1 MIVRPPSLISS
12 LIAAAICIVLVLT
25 ALLIS
30 WPARAATSSLRIP
43 GGGQVIVNAKN
54 AFRDYDKGTLELSG
68 DVQILYGA
76 QYISCDH
83 AIVSEKTHEVVAEGN
98 LVISSPQAYL
108 EGDRAILNYVLN
120 TGTIMNGVVK
130 SGQILLEGKILRK
143 TGVDTYVALDA
154 SFTACTTCPTA
165 WTFGGSEI
173 DAQMGGYASIKSS
186 VLRVGGFPV
195 FWTPYLIVPLKSE
208 RQTGLLIPSLE
219 FGVGGV
225 ALDLKYFWAIS
236 RSQDLTFTA
245 KDYTARGPKGLF
257 DYRYVFSKTSQ
268 GELNTGY
275 VNDVYFARDQ
285 ANQGIQVGP
294 NINRWYINYNHHY
307 EMPYGFSQNTSLNY
321 VSDLRYPRDFPEDI
335 LGQADPALENRASLT
350 RNTEKTHASM
360 DIDYYLD
367 QLKTNP
373 VASNS
378 DAVHRWP
385 ELRYEITETPILGTG
400 ILFNLHTDYVNFA
413 REDYAYDKVVIGPVT
428 VNPDGTTSPNNSI
441 DPTRLINPP
450 AFNPAIDQIRTGQRL
465 DLAPSLSY
473 PFHIGPLDILTSGEF
488 RHTQYSFDVSTPPNV
503 PFESSP
509 WRDYALGSVS
519 ARMRFFKIYQGSAP
533 EAQLAPEKIKA
544 PPSGWT
550 DRESEGT
557 TVAALAPP
565 PHPDVYRH
573 EIEPEISYT
582 RLPYFNQTSNTTFFG
597 TAEQL
602 PAFLDN
608 QPVSTLDFESARG
621 IQFDYYDRLSDRNA
635 ITFALNNHLIQKKWM
650 GSQAPPV
657 YKRIV
662 NLQLAQS
669 FDFDEAKKTNTAKFP
684 WSDISVL
691 LDVRLDHFE
700 TNTIVHYFPYH
711 RVANTQSRV
720 RLMDPKLKRFV
731 EASFDQTFQS
741 ITQDISVAGSQR
753 TQTIALGAGFDSKLL
768 TFTGAIGYNPAGFFQ
783 TLSSPMAN
791 WQLLSWST
799 LLNFKPPG
807 NCWGIRLTLDQ
818 SFGGLASYHIDF
830 DYKFGGETP
839 PPTQPPNI

>member
-1 MIVRPPSLISS
+1 MIVRPPNSISS
-12 LIAAAICIVLVLT
+12 LIAAAICVVFVLT
-25 ALLIS
+25 AF
-30 WPARAATSSLRIP
+30 PARAATSSLRIP

-76 QYISCDH
+76 QFISCDH

-108 EGDRAILNYVLN
+108 EGDRAILNYILN

-130 SGQILLEGKILRK
+130 SGQILLEGKVIRK
-143 TGVDTYVALDA
+143 TGVNSYEALDA
-154 SFTACTTCPTA
+154 NFTACTTCPTA
-165 WTFGGSEI
+165 WTFAGSEI
-173 DAQMGGYASIKSS
+173 DAEMGGYASIKSS

-195 FWTPYLIVPLKSE
+195 LWTPYLIVPLKSE
-208 RQTGLLIPSLE
+208 RQTGLLIPSLD
-219 FGVGGV
+219 FGVGGAAV
-225 ALDLKYFWAIS
+225 DIKYFWAIS
-236 RSQDLTFTA
+236 RSQDITFTA
-245 KDYTARGPKGLF
+245 KDYTLRGPKALF
-257 DYRYVFSKTSQ
+257 DYRYVFSKTSS

-275 VNDVYFARDQ
+275 INDVFFARDQ
-285 ANQGIQVGP
+285 AANNQVNVGP
-294 NINRWYINYNHHY
+294 NINRWFVNYNHRY

-350 RNTEKTHASM
+350 RNTEKTHTSM

-385 ELRYEITETPILGTG
+385 ELRYDIAETPVLGTG
-400 ILFNLHTDYVNFA
+400 ILFNLHSDYVNFA
-413 REDYAYDKVVIGPVT
+413 REDYAYDKVIVGTLPNPSGP
-428 VNPDGTTSPNNSI
+428 GTIPNNTI
-441 DPTRLINPP
+441 DPTRLINP
-450 AFNPAIDQIRTGQRL
+450 AFNPGVDQIRTGQRL

-473 PFHIGPLDILTSGEF
+473 PFHVGPLDILTSGEF
-488 RHTQYSFDVSTPPNV
+488 RHTQYSFNVSTPPNV

-509 WRDYALGSVS
+509 WRDYARGTVS

-533 EAQLAPEKIKA
+533 EAQSIPEKILA

-557 TVAALAPP
+557 TVAAFVAP
-565 PHPDVYRH
+565 PHPDSYRH
-573 EIEPEISYT
+573 EIEPEISFT
-582 RLPYFNQTSNTTFFG
+582 RLPYFNQTTNTTFFG
-597 TAEQL
+597 TADQL

-635 ITFALNNHLIQKKWM
+635 ITFALGNHLVQKKWM
-650 GSQAPPV
+650 GAQAPPV

-662 NLQLAQS
+662 NFQLAQS
-669 FDFDEAKKTNTAKFP
+669 FDFDEDKKTNTAKFP

-691 LDVRLDHFE
+691 LDIRLERFE

-720 RLMDPKLKRFV
+720 RLMDPKLKRFI

-741 ITQDISVAGSQR
+741 ITQDLSVAESQR
-753 TQTIALGAGFDSKLL
+753 TQTIALGGGFDSKFL
-768 TFTGAIGYNPAGFFQ
+768 TFSGAINYNPSAPPQ
-783 TLSSPMAN
+783 TLNVPWY
-791 WQLLSWST
+791 WQVLSWSA
-799 LLNFKPPG
+799 LLNIKPPG
-807 NCWGIRLTLDQ
+807 NCWGIRLTFAQGL
-818 SFGGLASYHIDF
+818 GGLPSYHIDF

-839 PPTQPPNI
+839 PPAPPPKT